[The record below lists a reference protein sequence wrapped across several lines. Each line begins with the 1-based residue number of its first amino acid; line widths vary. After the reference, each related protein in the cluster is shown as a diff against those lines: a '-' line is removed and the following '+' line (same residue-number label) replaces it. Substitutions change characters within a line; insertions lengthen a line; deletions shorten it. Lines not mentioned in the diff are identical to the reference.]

1 MADRDVK
8 SSFSLVKYLR
18 PSAILLA
25 LILEGLNG
33 WHAWSVEKEHNVQS
47 VINAI
52 TLALLV
58 LIAEQI
64 IELNL
69 HLEQSTETD
78 TEWTYYL
85 LRARGLIGDLG
96 RRLHVELRTTLK
108 REDGGFECCNRYLAI
123 HSYEEFWQLLLDAP
137 EKGHIQALH
146 TGEVSVFNP
155 DQEQPLLELQS
166 QFIHGGGKIA
176 RILCYRYDVDK
187 LPDTIAAMAKEM
199 LKRNMDVY
207 YCKRGLVPQMQRIEW
222 DFLRIAE
229 TDDAAVWTL
238 TPEGQIKGASFT
250 KSKLYDSME
259 LKSLWEQVKARSSV
273 LKLDPATKELVAV
286 KV

>member
-1 MADRDVK
+1 MAIRDVK

-18 PSAILLA
+18 PSAILLV
-25 LILEGLNG
+25 LILEGLNA

-69 HLEQSTETD
+69 HLEQSTESD

-85 LRARGLIGDLG
+85 LRARGLVGDLG
-96 RRLHVELRTTLK
+96 RKLHVELRTTLK
-108 REDGGFECCNRYLAI
+108 KEDGGFECCNRHLAI
-123 HSYEEFWQLLLDAP
+123 HSYEEFWQLLLDSRD
-137 EKGHIQALH
+137 KGHIQALH
-146 TGEVSVFNP
+146 TGEVRVFNP

-166 QFIHGGGKIA
+166 QFINGGGKIG

-187 LPDTIAAMAKEM
+187 LPDTITALAKEM
-199 LKRNMDVY
+199 LKRSIDVY
-207 YCKRGLVPQMQRIEW
+207 YCDRRLVPQLQRIEW
-222 DFLRIAE
+222 DFLRITE

-238 TPEGQIKGASFT
+238 TPEGLIKGASFT
-250 KSKLYDSME
+250 KSKTYDSTE
-259 LKSLWEQVKARSSV
+259 LKALWEQVKARSYV
-273 LKLDPATKELVAV
+273 LKLDPAAKELVWS
-286 KV
+286 